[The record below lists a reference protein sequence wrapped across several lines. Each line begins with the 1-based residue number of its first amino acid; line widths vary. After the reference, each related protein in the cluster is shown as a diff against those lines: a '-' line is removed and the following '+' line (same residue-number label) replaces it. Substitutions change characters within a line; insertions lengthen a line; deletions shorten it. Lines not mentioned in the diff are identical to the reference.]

1 MVNSVG
7 FYPFLPRL
15 VGCSAPFSSRACYE
29 TGRRRLGLSILHLAG
44 KVDGNRQSGSSFDW

>member
-29 TGRRRLGLSILHLAG
+29 TGRRRLGLSILDLAG